1 MGEAFGPFFALGM
14 VLDDDALA
22 AGLANVV
29 STIVLQP
36 GVNATA
42 ELMDHVPVVVVEV
55 MALEEA
61 PSSLATRR
69 LLEAEADRILPR
81 SSLNSYGGL
90 PIFDT
95 HQH

>member
-1 MGEAFGPFFALGM
+1 MDAAFGPFLALGM

-42 ELMDHVPVVVVEV
+42 ELMDHVHVVVVEV

-69 LLEAEADRILPR
+69 ASR
-81 SSLNSYGGL
+81 SRSGSHS
-90 PIFDT
+90 PEVIS
-95 HQH
+95 